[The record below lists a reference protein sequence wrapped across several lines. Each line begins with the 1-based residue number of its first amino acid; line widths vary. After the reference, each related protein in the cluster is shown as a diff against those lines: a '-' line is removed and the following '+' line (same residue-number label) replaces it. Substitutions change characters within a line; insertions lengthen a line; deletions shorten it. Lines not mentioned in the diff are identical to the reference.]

1 MVISNSLFHALLF
14 RAAAVDT
21 GKLYAVK
28 IIENIEE
35 NIEEILQEYQILVEH
50 SLHPNIPYLQ
60 GAFRFVLENQYLHVM

>member
-1 MVISNSLFHALLF
+1 MVRSNSSFHVLLS

-60 GAFRFVLENQYLHVM
+60 GAFRFVLENQY

>member
-1 MVISNSLFHALLF
+1 M
-14 RAAAVDT
+14 
-21 GKLYAVK
+21 K

-60 GAFRFVLENQYLHVM
+60 GAFRFVLENQY